1 MWQKEF
7 PDDNIVF
14 KPLLGEGEESLS
26 ESKEDSNPVAVAV
39 GADDEDI
46 VSINKPQNPDEHSN
60 NLHFVHQTKWQKKL
74 LQKHGGEI
82 CMMDATYKTSRYA
95 LPLFFLCVKTNVD
108 YIVVGSFVVQHE
120 DNNSIMNGIRV
131 LKEWNP
137 SWNPH

>member
-60 NLHFVHQTKWQKKL
+60 NLHFVHQTKWQKKT
-74 LQKHGGEI
+74 
-82 CMMDATYKTSRYA
+82 ATEAWRRNLYDGCHIQDISLCPSIV
-95 LPLFFLCVKTNVD
+95 LPLCQD
-108 YIVVGSFVVQHE
+108 E
-120 DNNSIMNGIRV
+120 C
-131 LKEWNP
+131 
-137 SWNPH
+137 